1 LRQKNFF
8 RFFLA
13 AKTKKTYNIFGGKN
27 KKLRRWCV
35 VRASRAEIVIEE
47 ILQDNDMI
55 FEEEYIF
62 PGLTADNGK
71 PLRPT
76 L

>member
-1 LRQKNFF
+1 M
-8 RFFLA
+8 
-13 AKTKKTYNIFGGKN
+13 
-27 KKLRRWCV
+27 
-35 VRASRAEIVIEE
+35 RASRAEIVIEE
-47 ILQDNDMI
+47 ILKDNDMI